1 MKTDRRLELLM
12 MLFQAD
18 WVSADELAKEFD
30 VTTKTIARDVQ
41 YLNDMG
47 IPIHSKRGVS
57 GGYKVDDEFKKK
69 SKKTSLKSQEEI
81 LKKVIGTDT
90 VSEEQVEYMVNT
102 VEKSLLESSKEW
114 LSFEFKD
121 SRTNQVIEE
130 LHSAILNE
138 REIQIIVKGHEDVI
152 GKPEKVVIN
161 DDSIFLKLES
171 KNIRILNIDQIRV
184 LR

>member
-1 MKTDRRLELLM
+1 M
-12 MLFQAD
+12 
-18 WVSADELAKEFD
+18 
-30 VTTKTIARDVQ
+30 
-41 YLNDMG
+41 
-47 IPIHSKRGVS
+47 
-57 GGYKVDDEFKKK
+57 FKNIN
-69 SKKTSLKSQEEI
+69 KKTSLKSQEEI

-90 VSEEQVEYMVNT
+90 VSEEQIEYMVNT

>member
-18 WVSADELAKEFD
+18 WVSADELAKEFN
-30 VTTKTIARDVQ
+30 VTPKTISRDIQ

-57 GGYKVDDEFKKK
+57 GGYKVDDEFKNKN
-69 SKKTSLKSQEEI
+69 KKTSLKSQEEI
-81 LKKVIGTDT
+81 LKKVIGNDT

-114 LSFEFKD
+114 LEFEFED
-121 SRTNQVIEE
+121 GITNQIIEE

-138 REIQIIVKGHEDVI
+138 REIQILLNKNEEVI
-152 GKPEKVVIN
+152 GKPEKIVVSDN
-161 DDSIFLKLES
+161 GIFLKMDS
-171 KNIRILNIDQIRV
+171 KNIKISDMVQMRV
-184 LR
+184 SR

>member
-69 SKKTSLKSQEEI
+69 NKKTSLKSQEEI

-114 LSFEFKD
+114 LSFEFID
-121 SRTNQVIEE
+121 SRTNQIIEE

-138 REIQIIVKGHEDVI
+138 KEIRILLVGQEEVI
-152 GKPEKVVIN
+152 GKPVKVVIN
-161 DDSIFLKLES
+161 DDSIFLKIDS
-171 KNIRILNIDQIRV
+171 KNIRILDIEQ
-184 LR
+184 LRISR

>member
-12 MLFQAD
+12 TLFQTD
-18 WVSADELAKEFD
+18 WVSADELAKEFN
-30 VTTKTIARDVQ
+30 VTSKTIARDVE

-69 SKKTSLKSQEEI
+69 NKRTSLKSQEEI
-81 LKKVIGTDT
+81 LKKVIGSDI

-114 LSFEFKD
+114 LEFEFEE
-121 SRTNQVIEE
+121 SRINQMIEE

-138 REIQIIVKGHEDVI
+138 KEIQILLKGYEEVI
-152 GKPEKVVIN
+152 GKPEKIIIDDDGISLKIN
-161 DDSIFLKLES
+161 ARDIKISEIK
-171 KNIRILNIDQIRV
+171 QIR
-184 LR
+184 

>member
-18 WVSADELAKEFD
+18 WLSADELAKEFN
-30 VTTKTIARDVQ
+30 VTPKTIARDVQ

-57 GGYKVDDEFKKK
+57 GGYKVDDEFKNKN
-69 SKKTSLKSQEEI
+69 KKTSLKSQEEI

-102 VEKSLLESSKEW
+102 VEKSLLESSKGW

-121 SRTNQVIEE
+121 GRTNQIIEE

-138 REIQIIVKGHEDVI
+138 REIQILLKGYEEVVGI
-152 GKPEKVVIN
+152 PEKVVVNDAGISLKIN
-161 DDSIFLKLES
+161 SRDIKVLDIE
-171 KNIRILNIDQIRV
+171 QIR
-184 LR
+184 

>member
-30 VTTKTIARDVQ
+30 VTPKTIARDVQ
-41 YLNDMG
+41 YLNNMG

-69 SKKTSLKSQEEI
+69 NKKTSLKSQEEI

-138 REIQIIVKGHEDVI
+138 RKIQILLEGQEEII
-152 GKPEKVVIN
+152 GKPEKILVSDEGVFLEMDKKVIEVV
-161 DDSIFLKLES
+161 
-171 KNIRILNIDQIRV
+171 NIKQIRFF
-184 LR
+184 R

>member
-12 MLFQAD
+12 KLFQAD
-18 WVSADELAKEFD
+18 WISADELAKEFN
-30 VTTKTIARDVQ
+30 VTPKTIARDVQ

-57 GGYKVDDEFKKK
+57 GGYKVDDEFKNKN
-69 SKKTSLKSQEEI
+69 KKTSLKSQEEI
-81 LKKVIGTDT
+81 LKKVIGSDI

-102 VEKSLLESSKEW
+102 VEKSLLESYKEW
-114 LSFEFKD
+114 LEFEFED
-121 SRTNQVIEE
+121 GRTNQIIEE

-138 REIQIIVKGHEDVI
+138 REIQILLKGQEEVI
-152 GKPEKVVIN
+152 GKPVKIVVSEN
-161 DDSIFLKLES
+161 GVFLKIDS
-171 KNIRILNIDQIRV
+171 RNIRVIDIEQLRV